1 MTEKHFNILLK
12 ITYRRLVLRTIDSLH
27 RMRDRLSEKAHTTSV
42 WWWGGLKPWHDYLE
56 KTFCQYDTFSSVW
69 FSENPDSP
77 TDSNEPRLANIFP
90 SMSITEDKSFVGRLH
105 YSVNDGESFRFIWG
119 LIYPQWSLVLV
130 LTAEIWRETPPI
142 SISISWELQICFW
155 NVRLF
160 ITRQLRGVQTAPECL
175 KLYIS
180 G

>member
-27 RMRDRLSEKAHTTSV
+27 RMRETLGESTHNQCVVVRWAQTLTWLFREDLLSIRYF
-42 WWWGGLKPWHDYLE
+42 P
-56 KTFCQYDTFSSVW
+56 SVW

-130 LTAEIWRETPPI
+130 LTAEIWRETPPHI
-142 SISISWELQICFW
+142 YIDLMRTSNML
-155 NVRLF
+155 
-160 ITRQLRGVQTAPECL
+160 L
-175 KLYIS
+175 KC
-180 G
+180 